1 MLTKCTLVMIQSA
14 GERNM
19 RIISLIFGLLCL
31 SEVLVDA
38 FQTIILPRRASGRL
52 RISRV
57 FLTATWIPWRGI
69 AARMR
74 PTRDRE
80 SFLSY
85 FGPLSFLLLV
95 VVWAGGL
102 IIGFGLIYHGIGSPF
117 ADNHSLGLWE
127 TDLYISGTTL
137 FTLGL
142 GDVVPLSVLARF
154 LVALEGGTG
163 LAFVA
168 GVIGYLPVLYGA
180 FSRREASIILL
191 DSRAGSP
198 PTALELLRRHAG
210 PAGQV
215 ALQSLL
221 LEWERWSAE
230 LLESHISYP
239 QLCFFR
245 SQHDNQSWLSALVAM
260 LDTCAVLI
268 ATVEGEAG
276 RQAQQTFVMARHA
289 VIDLAH
295 IFSLASPPVTEDR
308 LPAGRVEEICHQ
320 LTNAG
325 FTLCTANASLE
336 RVRELRDM
344 YEPQAFALGRLLMQ
358 SLPPFTP
365 EAGKRS
371 NWMVVSGLRS
381 QTEASLASS
390 ETYHPTTVSTSI
402 SEEEHR
408 F

>member
-1 MLTKCTLVMIQSA
+1 
-14 GERNM
+14 M
-19 RIISLIFGLLCL
+19 RVLSLIAGLICL
-31 SEVLVDA
+31 AEVLVDA

-57 FLTATWIPWRGI
+57 FLTATWIPWRAI
-69 AARMR
+69 AGRMR
-74 PTRDRE
+74 QTRKRE

-85 FGPLSFLLLV
+85 FGPLSLLLLV
-95 VVWAGGL
+95 GVWACGL
-102 IIGFGLIYHGIGSPF
+102 IAGFALLFHALGSPF
-117 ADNHSLGLWE
+117 VDAHSLSVSE
-127 TDLYISGTTL
+127 TDFYVSGTTL

-142 GDVVPLSVLARF
+142 GDVIPLSVGSRL
-154 LVALEGGTG
+154 LIALEAGTG

-180 FSRREASIILL
+180 FSRREVSIILL
-191 DSRAGSP
+191 EARAGSP

-210 PAGQV
+210 PAGEA
-215 ALQSLL
+215 ALETLL
-221 LEWERWSAE
+221 VEWERWSAE

-268 ATVEGEAG
+268 ATVEGDAA
-276 RQAQQTFVMARHA
+276 RQAQHTFVIARHA

-295 IFSLASPPVTEDR
+295 IFAPQKAGHPIRIEDR
-308 LPAGRVEEICHQ
+308 LPPGRVDEICHQ
-320 LTNAG
+320 LASAG
-325 FTLCTANASLE
+325 YTLCSATASLE
-336 RVRELRDM
+336 RLRELRAM
-344 YEPQAFALGRLLMQ
+344 YEPQAFLLGRLLMQ
-358 SLPPFTP
+358 QLPPFSP
-365 EAGKRS
+365 APGKPT

-381 QTEASLASS
+381 QTEASLSAGRSNR
-390 ETYHPTTVSTSI
+390 PAF